1 MVPMIL
7 QSGSKIKKA
16 LEASSSIL
24 QSVIAGDWQQSA
36 GQPGPKEEQS
46 EKDKGVVFSGDLQQ
60 TAAGPTANLVI
71 REEEDKDYI
80 GDYSQC
86 ILYYLVALTFN
97 KSLLVS
103 AFMFLELFWNCT
115 PNAFDSPNSCRK
127 SRYT

>member
-1 MVPMIL
+1 M
-7 QSGSKIKKA
+7 
-16 LEASSSIL
+16 

-36 GQPGPKEEQS
+36 GQPEPKANLITREEQS

-71 REEEDKDYI
+71 QEEEDKDYI

-103 AFMFLELFWNCT
+103 AFMFWNCT